1 MTTIN
6 QLIANT
12 RLLLQTTD
20 KKEQQALEQNN
31 DQLIYRWFGLVDDEI
46 KEIEKILR
54 LHKA

>member
-31 DQLIYRWFGLVDDEI
+31 DQLIYRWFGLVDDDI
-46 KEIEKILR
+46 TEIEKILR